1 MLDSQVKKHGLGDGR
16 FILLADR
23 TQFDQPSNR
32 GSLEQAS
39 PLLRGGGCGEA
50 ADGEVDRL

>member
-1 MLDSQVKKHGLGDGR
+1 MLNSQVKKHGLGDGR